1 MKNATKRKLFV
12 SAALLACA
20 LCYVWFSFGLYSD
33 REFAGLHF
41 FRKHQL
47 SDRFYFY
54 SPHGESDNPDTTDAE
69 RSAEHDYTEFVEFKG
84 GRERSWT
91 LLQ

>member
-12 SAALLACA
+12 SAASFACILGYVWLACGI
-20 LCYVWFSFGLYSD
+20 YTD
-33 REFAGLHF
+33 REFGGLRL

-47 SDRFYFY
+47 YPRFFFY
-54 SPHGESDNPDTTDAE
+54 SPHGESDNRETTDAE
-69 RSAEHDYTEFVEFKG
+69 RSAEHDYIEFVEFKG